1 MSSNDY
7 DNSNNI
13 NGNKKIEYEIK
24 IPDNWN
30 ERCDE
35 NNFYKVSEVK
45 KAGDLQYQDIRP
57 LTPKRL
63 NNAEKN
69 EERKISNNSNY
80 SENHEIR
87 NEGNDGSVR
96 KISKDEV
103 KIISIFLYS

>member
-45 KAGDLQYQDIRP
+45 KAGELQYQDIRP

-69 EERKISNNSNY
+69 EERKTSNNSNY

-96 KISKDEV
+96 KNSKDEV